1 MGSLQSKILLSSR
14 FKDAYSQLEG
24 GLNGSKQQ
32 REAGTIGWGLN
43 LPKISL
49 DFAYNQSAKKKDAI
63 RTAVSVQPQTFI
75 FLQMYQLD

>member
-32 REAGTIGWGLN
+32 REAGTIGWELY

-49 DFAYNQSAKKKDAI
+49 EFAYNQSAKKKDAI